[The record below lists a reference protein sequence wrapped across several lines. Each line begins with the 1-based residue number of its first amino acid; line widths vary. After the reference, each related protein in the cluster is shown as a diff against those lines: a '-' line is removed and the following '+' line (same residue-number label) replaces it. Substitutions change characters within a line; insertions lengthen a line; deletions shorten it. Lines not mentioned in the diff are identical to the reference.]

1 MPNDLVIEDGTAEKL
16 LTIWG
21 LFKILTGEKYA
32 SFLKF
37 MGLFST
43 TPFVSR
49 NSLSTFDRVTS
60 WNHQH
65 EIH

>member
-21 LFKILTGEKYA
+21 LFKRLTGKNYS

-37 MGLFST
+37 LGLFVT
-43 TPFVSR
+43 AFPF
-49 NSLSTFDRVTS
+49 FDRVTS
-60 WNHQH
+60 WWHHQH